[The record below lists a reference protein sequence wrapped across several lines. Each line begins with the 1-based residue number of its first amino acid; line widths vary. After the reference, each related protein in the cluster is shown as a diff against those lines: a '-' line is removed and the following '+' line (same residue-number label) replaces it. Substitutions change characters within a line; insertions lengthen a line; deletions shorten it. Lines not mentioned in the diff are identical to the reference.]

1 MVNYSADV
9 IIAGAGLAG
18 LATAYDLLERG
29 SKVIVL
35 DKDSAEAVGGL
46 ARLSFGGVCMADT
59 PQQRRTGISDSPELL
74 HRDWL
79 SYARFG
85 EGPEYELPRRWARFY
100 AEESRQIYDFFD
112 HKKIKFLP
120 VVNWT
125 ERGLFVP
132 GNSVPRWHI
141 AWGTGWEIIDKLV
154 KALECHPRRDNLQL
168 VFDHEVNEIDFE
180 GGNVVGVSGRR
191 MRDGSDYSA
200 RADATIIASGG
211 ICGGDMSFL
220 RENWCREWGK
230 PPEKILNGAH
240 PYGDGML
247 HRVAER
253 HGAWLTHL
261 DKHWHYAQGVHK
273 PGNQRPDDGVSTTP
287 PRSGL
292 WLDSTG
298 RRVGPVPLMGYTDTR
313 WVVEQICKM
322 PGQYSWMVMN
332 DKIALRELAISGCDY
347 MTSFRHKKRLGMLK
361 ELLFGNRALVDRM
374 VSEHEED
381 FIVANSVD
389 ELADRMQEK
398 QLFGIDI
405 DKEGMKADIRAY
417 DETIARGENYMWDL
431 QLIRIAQYRKYRGDR
446 MRLCKFQAID
456 DPGARPLIAVRS
468 FIMARKSLGG
478 IQTDLQCRVIQPD
491 GQVIGG
497 LFAVGEAAG
506 FGGGGIH
513 GLGSLEGTFLGGCVL
528 TARAAARAIA

>member
-1 MVNYSADV
+1 MANYSADV

-18 LATAYDLLERG
+18 LTAAYDLLGR
-29 SKVIVL
+29 SRKVLVL
-35 DKDSAEAVGGL
+35 DKDSAKAVGGL
-46 ARLSFGGVCMADT
+46 ARLSFGGICMADT
-59 PQQRRTGISDSPELL
+59 PQQRRTGIKDSPELL

-85 EGPEYELPRRWARFY
+85 DGPEYEKPRQWARFY
-100 AEESRQIYDFFD
+100 AEESRQIYEFLK

-132 GNSVPRWHI
+132 GNSVPRWHV
-141 AWGTGWEIIDKLV
+141 AWGTGWEIIDKLL
-154 KALECHPRRDNLQL
+154 KALESHPKRNNLQL

-180 GGNVVGVSGRR
+180 GGKVVGVSGRK
-191 MRDGSDYSA
+191 MDDGVDYTA
-200 RADATIIASGG
+200 RGEVTIIASGG

-220 RENWCREWGK
+220 RENWFKDWGE
-230 PPEKILNGAH
+230 PPKKILNGAH
-240 PYGDGML
+240 QYGDGML
-247 HRVAER
+247 HKVAQQ

-292 WLDSTG
+292 WMDSTG
-298 RRVGPVPLMGYTDTR
+298 RRVGPVPLMGYADTR
-313 WVVEQICKM
+313 WAVEQICKM
-322 PGQYSWMVMN
+322 PGQYSWMIMN

-347 MTSFRHKKRLGMLK
+347 MTSFRYKKRLGMAK
-361 ELLFGNRALVDRM
+361 ELLFGNRELVDRM
-374 VSEHEED
+374 INEHDED
-381 FIVANSVD
+381 FI
-389 ELADRMQEK
+389 
-398 QLFGIDI
+398 
-405 DKEGMKADIRAY
+405 
-417 DETIARGENYMWDL
+417 ETIARGEKYMWDL
-431 QLIRIAQYRKYRGDR
+431 QLICIAQYRKYRGDK
-446 MRLCKFQAID
+446 MRLCRFQAID
-456 DPGARPLIAVRS
+456 DPAARPLIAVRS

-478 IQTDLQCRVIQPD
+478 IQTDLQCRVMQPD
-491 GQVIGG
+491 GQAIEG

-513 GLGSLEGTFLGGCVL
+513 GHGSLEGTFLGGCVL
-528 TARAAARAIA
+528 TSRAAARAIA